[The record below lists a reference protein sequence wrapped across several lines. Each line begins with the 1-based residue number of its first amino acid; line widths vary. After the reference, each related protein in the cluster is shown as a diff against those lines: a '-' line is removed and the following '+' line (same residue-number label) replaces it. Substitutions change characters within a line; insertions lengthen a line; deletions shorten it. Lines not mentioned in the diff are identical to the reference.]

1 MSLDVANAEQM
12 VAENVVR
19 QPISSHP
26 LLSLV
31 SACFWVI
38 LWALSWVK
46 AVIAFVTITFPRYI
60 YAVLSYSM
68 TLTLNFWSF
77 AVIFVL
83 SAVALNYW
91 IRFRYLN
98 DYTQL
103 KEPPL
108 VKPDAN
114 ELHPDVNTDPPPTF
128 HNYLDDFLQAV
139 RVFGFLE
146 KPVFHELARHLQT
159 RRLIAGDSIALDQ
172 DKSFYCV
179 VDGMVQVFAETGK
192 DTEEQIGIWDDEDMN
207 GYQLLNEVGSGG
219 TLSSLFT
226 ILSLFTEDVKMSWQ
240 DDRDSD
246 PFADEGL
253 SMPIRN
259 RAERANSDV
268 SQLDL
273 KTRPRRL
280 SSSSSTSTVHPEKSP
295 LRAGS
300 MSPLIVDEPETVRH
314 SPMARPPPPSRPA
327 SIHRG
332 VVARATEDTTLAVIP
347 AEAFRRLTKKFP
359 KATGHIVQVIVTRF
373 SRVTFNAAHKYLGL
387 TSEILRT
394 ERAMND
400 IACHPLPAS
409 FYEGGG
415 LQHLRQR
422 FDGTRST
429 GSTDD
434 YFSFN
439 GAASVMSPLPLSAS
453 ISGSGDSLNTISNSK
468 VKIAEPAPRRRPSSS
483 QSGPFRAQSRHAVQ
497 AGDLLTSTTQLMD
510 TYPAFKRTF
519 SVLNTPRVSRQ
530 PMPIL
535 PDAVHTRR
543 TSNASGDDFDLRDEV
558 MSCIA
563 KSIGLLQPP
572 MSGGESVEASPAF
585 LAHDASSRR
594 SSGAEVFTSS
604 FGSLSLL
611 DLGDDASSMTGGS
624 STIASADGYMSG
636 LENEVEILFFA
647 AGSTLAKAGEL
658 NTGLFYVIEGFLD
671 ILLPGD
677 EAHVRKSPQSST
689 PSAADAEPWRTPGVK
704 SDTNRQKLLF
714 TVKPGGIAPN
724 YSLLAALCNS
734 ASYVDIKAKTDTY
747 VGFLPS
753 HALERLLEKRP
764 IVLLTLAKRLISLLS
779 PLLLH
784 IDASL
789 DWMQVNAGQV
799 LWRPEDISDSFYIVI
814 NGRLRAIT
822 ETEAG
827 GMTIVG
833 EYGQGDTVGELDV
846 ITSSP
851 RRNTVHAIRDTELIR
866 MPQTLFNAISARNP
880 QTTAQLLRM
889 IASRVRDEVDSSS
902 STQSRNASDNNNL
915 KTVAVLP
922 VSRLVPVDAFAR
934 KLQAALEGIGASTSY
949 LNQASISSHLGRHAF
964 TRMGKLKAAGW
975 LADQEQKYRT
985 VLYVADSPVNSS
997 WTQTCI
1003 RQADCVMVVGMGDDP
1018 SIGEYERLL
1027 LSMKTT
1033 ARKELV
1039 LLHPDR
1045 TVVPGSTREWLKN
1058 RPWVHQHIH
1067 MELPGLV
1074 LPIPKPVVPKD
1085 PDAVTTLK
1093 NLKDKVQS
1101 GIQKYRKTGS
1111 DPRPQRLP
1119 HINDFSRLARRICGK
1134 SIGLVLG
1141 GGGARGIA
1149 HLGLI
1154 RALEEYGIPI
1164 DHIGGTSIGAFVG
1177 GLYAREGDILSTSGR
1192 AKQFSS
1198 RMGNIWRILSDV
1210 TYPIVAYTTGHEF
1223 NRGIYKAFYDL
1234 HIEDMWL
1241 PFFCNTTNIMT
1252 SRMEIHEN
1260 GYAWRFIRASM
1271 TLVGL
1276 LPPLC
1281 NDGGMLVDG
1290 GYGKSQSHPLNGNS
1304 NHFSVDNLPVA
1315 TMFSM
1320 GASSVFACDVASLD
1334 DNTPRKFGD
1343 TVSGWWLL
1351 INRWNPFSN
1360 ARLVP
1365 PITEIQS
1372 RLAYVSSVK
1381 TLEDAKVARGCLYIA
1396 MPVQEYG
1403 TLQFS
1408 KFEDIQRKG
1417 YHAALNILE
1426 KLDEEGQLPS
1436 AFIDGKH
1443 EGRRGKK
1450 KGRSVRRNSI

>member
-1 MSLDVANAEQM
+1 MSVDVVAGAEAT
-12 VAENVVR
+12 VVDNVVR
-19 QPISSHP
+19 QPLSSHP

-38 LWALSWVK
+38 LWALWWVK
-46 AVIAFVTITFPRYI
+46 ALIAFATITVPRFI
-60 YAVLSYSM
+60 YGVLSYSM

-77 AVIFVL
+77 AIIFVL

-91 IRFRYLN
+91 IRFP
-98 DYTQL
+98 
-103 KEPPL
+103 EIPL
-108 VKPDAN
+108 GKPDAN

-159 RRLIAGDSIALDQ
+159 RRLIAGDSMSLDQ

-179 VDGMVQVFAETGK
+179 VDGMVQVFAQTGK
-192 DTEEQIGIWDDEDMN
+192 DPEEEAGPWNDEGMN

-240 DDRDSD
+240 DEDDPADSHIGED
-246 PFADEGL
+246 GL
-253 SMPIRN
+253 SIPVRN
-259 RAERANSDV
+259 RAARTNSDV

-273 KTRPRRL
+273 KNRRRRE
-280 SSSSSTSTVHPEKSP
+280 SNSSSTSTVHPEMLP
-295 LRAGS
+295 PRAGS
-300 MSPLIVDEPETVRH
+300 MSPLFVDEPEEIH
-314 SPMARPPPPSRPA
+314 ESPPPIRPPPPSRPA

-332 VVARATEDTTLAVIP
+332 VIARATEDTTLAVIP

-373 SRVTFNAAHKYLGL
+373 ARVTFNAAHKYLGL

-394 ERAMND
+394 ERAMNN

-409 FYEGGG
+409 FYEGGE
-415 LQHLRQR
+415 RKAA
-422 FDGTRST
+422 
-429 GSTDD
+429 DD
-434 YFSFN
+434 YFNFTGSS
-439 GAASVMSPLPLSAS
+439 SVMSPIPLTPAN
-453 ISGSGDSLNTISNSK
+453 GSGDSSTSHSTNK
-468 VKIAEPAPRRRPSSS
+468 VNFAESPVVPPRKVESSI
-483 QSGPFRAQSRHAVQ
+483 Q
-497 AGDLLTSTTQLMD
+497 AGDLFSSTNQLSD
-510 TYPAFKRTF
+510 TYPALKRTF
-519 SVLNTPRVSRQ
+519 SILNTPRVAPVLPGDAFQSRR
-530 PMPIL
+530 
-535 PDAVHTRR
+535 A
-543 TSNASGDDFDLRDEV
+543 SNLSGDEFDLRDEV

-572 MSGGESVEASPAF
+572 ISGGDSVEASPAF
-585 LAHDASSRR
+585 LAYDASSRR
-594 SSGAEVFTSS
+594 SSNSQVFSSS

-611 DLGDDASSMTGGS
+611 DLGDDDSSMTGGS
-624 STIASADGYMSG
+624 STIASLDGGGYMSG
-636 LENEVEILFFA
+636 LDNEVEILFFA
-647 AGSTLAKAGEL
+647 AGSTLATAGEL

-671 ILLPGD
+671 ILLPASGD
-677 EAHVRKSPQSST
+677 EHVRKVPQDNK
-689 PSAADAEPWRTPGVK
+689 PSVADAEPWRTPGVK
-704 SDTNRQKLLF
+704 SGGATQKLLF
-714 TVKPGGIAPN
+714 SVKPGGIAG
-724 YSLLAALCNS
+724 YLAALCNTP
-734 ASYVDIKAKTDTY
+734 SYVDIKAKTDTY

-822 ETEAG
+822 ESEAG
-827 GMTIVG
+827 AVTIVG

-889 IASRVRDEVDSSS
+889 IASRVRDELDSSS
-902 STQSRNASDNNNL
+902 SKQSRNASSDNNNL
-915 KTVAVLP
+915 KTVAILP
-922 VSRLVPVDAFAR
+922 VSRLVPVDAFGR
-934 KLQAALEGIGASTSY
+934 KLQTALEAMGATTSY

-1045 TVVPGSTREWLKN
+1045 SVVPGSTREWLKN

-1067 MELPGLV
+1067 VELPGLV
-1074 LPIPKPVVPKD
+1074 LPIPKPVASKD
-1085 PDAVTTLK
+1085 PDAVRTLK

-1101 GIQKYRKTGS
+1101 GIQKYRKTGA

-1119 HINDFSRLARRICGK
+1119 HINDFSRLARRITGQ

-1141 GGGARGIA
+1141 GGGARGMA

-1154 RALEEYGIPI
+1154 RALEENGIPI
-1164 DHIGGTSIGAFVG
+1164 DHIGGTSIGAFIG
-1177 GLYAREGDILSTSGR
+1177 GLYAREGDILSSSGR

-1210 TYPIVAYTTGHEF
+1210 TYPLVAYTTGHEF

-1252 SRMEIHEN
+1252 SKMEIHEN
-1260 GYAWRFIRASM
+1260 GYAWRFIRGSM
-1271 TLVGL
+1271 SLVGM

-1281 NDGGMLVDG
+1281 HDGGMLVDG
-1290 GYGKSQSHPLNGNS
+1290 GYM
-1304 NHFSVDNLPVA
+1304 DNLPVA

-1320 GASSVFACDVASLD
+1320 GASSVFACDVGSLD

-1351 INRWNPFSN
+1351 INRWNPFSD
-1360 ARLVP
+1360 ARLIP

-1381 TLEDAKVARGCLYIA
+1381 TLEDAKAAHGCYYIS
-1396 MPVQEYG
+1396 MPVQEFG
-1403 TLQFS
+1403 TLQFG
-1408 KFEDIQRKG
+1408 KFEEIQSKG
-1417 YHAALNILE
+1417 YHAAVKILQE
-1426 KLDEEGQLPS
+1426 LEASAQLPS
-1436 AFIDGKH
+1436 SFIDGKE
-1443 EGRRGKK
+1443 EGLGGKK
-1450 KGRSVRRNSI
+1450 KGRSARRSSI

>member
-1 MSLDVANAEQM
+1 MDAVSPDVVGAE
-12 VAENVVR
+12 AAS

-26 LLSLV
+26 LVSLV

-38 LWALSWVK
+38 LWALSWAK
-46 AVIAFVTITFPRYI
+46 WLIGFATITIPRYI
-60 YAVLSYSM
+60 YAILSYSM

-77 AVIFVL
+77 AIIGVL

-114 ELHPDVNTDPPPTF
+114 ELHPDVNTDPPATF

-159 RRLIAGDSIALDQ
+159 RRLIAGDSISLDQ

-179 VDGMVQVFAETGK
+179 VDGMVQVFAQTGK
-192 DTEEQIGIWDDEDMN
+192 ENEEQIGTWEEESMN

-240 DDRDSD
+240 DDPD
-246 PFADEGL
+246 PEVDHDGI
-253 SMPIRN
+253 SMPTRT
-259 RAERANSDV
+259 RSERANSDV

-273 KTRPRRL
+273 KHRRR
-280 SSSSSTSTVHPEKSP
+280 SSTASSASTVHLP

-300 MSPLIVDEPETVRH
+300 MSPLFVDEPETARH
-314 SPMARPPPPSRPA
+314 SPPITRPPPPRRPA

-359 KATGHIVQVIVTRF
+359 KAAGHIVQVIITRF
-373 SRVTFNAAHKYLGL
+373 SRVTFHAAHKYLGL

-394 ERAMND
+394 ELAMND
-400 IACHPLPAS
+400 IACIPLPAS

-422 FDGTRST
+422 FDGAKRPESDNDYFPFN
-429 GSTDD
+429 GST
-434 YFSFN
+434 SPIPLT
-439 GAASVMSPLPLSAS
+439 ASPIPASASPIPAFASS
-453 ISGSGDSLNTISNSK
+453 ISGSGDSLNATSNPT
-468 VKIAEPAPRRRPSSS
+468 VKIADSPSTRRPSSS
-483 QSGPFRAQSRHAVQ
+483 QSGPFRMQSRHAVN
-497 AGDLLTSTTQLMD
+497 AGDLMTSTNQLSDM
-510 TYPAFKRTF
+510 YPGFKRTY
-519 SVLNTPRVSRQ
+519 SVLNTPRVSR
-530 PMPIL
+530 PPTI
-535 PDAVHTRR
+535 PDAVHSRR
-543 TSNASGDDFDLRDEV
+543 SASVGDDFDLRDEV

-563 KSIGLLQPP
+563 RSIGLIQPP
-572 MSGGESVEASPAF
+572 ISGGESVEASPAF
-585 LAHDASSRR
+585 LASDAAGRR
-594 SSGAEVFTSS
+594 SSGSDIFTSSS

-611 DLGDDASSMTGGS
+611 DIGDDASSMTGGS
-624 STIASADGYMSG
+624 STVASGDGYMSG
-636 LENEVEILFFA
+636 VDNEVEILFFA

-658 NTGLFYVIEGFLD
+658 NTGLFYVIEGVLD
-671 ILLPGD
+671 ILLPED
-677 EAHVRKSPQSST
+677 QAHVRKSPQDAA

-704 SDTNRQKLLF
+704 TDGKRQKLLF
-714 TVKPGGIAPN
+714 TAKPGGIAG
-724 YSLLAALCNS
+724 YLAALCNT
-734 ASYVDIKAKTDTY
+734 ASYVDIKAKTDAY

-799 LWRPEDISDSFYIVI
+799 LWRPEDVSDSFYIVI

-827 GMTIVG
+827 VVTITA

-889 IASRVRDEVDSSS
+889 IASRVRDEVDSNSF
-902 STQSRNASDNNNL
+902 STQPRTASDNNNL
-915 KTVAVLP
+915 KTVAILP

-934 KLQAALEGIGASTSY
+934 KLQTALEGIGATTSY
-949 LNQASISSHLGRHAF
+949 LNQASISGHLGRHAF

-1045 TVVPGSTREWLKN
+1045 TVLPGSTREWLKN

-1067 MELPGLV
+1067 VELPGLL
-1074 LPIPKPVVPKD
+1074 LPSISKPVPPKD
-1085 PDAVTTLK
+1085 PDAVTKLK

-1101 GIQKYRKTGS
+1101 EIQKYRKTGN

-1119 HINDFSRLARRICGK
+1119 HTNDFSRLARRICGK

-1141 GGGARGIA
+1141 GGGARGIS

-1164 DHIGGTSIGAFVG
+1164 DHIGGTSIGALIG
-1177 GLYAREGDILSTSGR
+1177 GLYAREGDIISASGR
-1192 AKQFSS
+1192 TKAFSG
-1198 RMGNIWRILSDV
+1198 RMGNIWRMLSDV
-1210 TYPIVAYTTGHEF
+1210 TYPLVAYTTGHEF
-1223 NRGIYKAFYDL
+1223 NRAIYKAFYDL

-1290 GYGKSQSHPLNGNS
+1290 GY
-1304 NHFSVDNLPVA
+1304 VDNLPVA
-1315 TMFSM
+1315 TMFSR
-1320 GASSVFACDVASLD
+1320 GASSVFACDVGGLD
-1334 DNTPRKFGD
+1334 DNTPRNFGD

-1381 TLEDAKVARGCLYIA
+1381 TLEDAKVARGCLYIS

-1403 TLQFS
+1403 TLQFG
-1408 KFEDIQRKG
+1408 KFEDLQIKG
-1417 YHAALNILE
+1417 YEAAVAILE
-1426 KLDEEGQLPS
+1426 KLDEEGRLPS

-1443 EGRRGKK
+1443 DSKGGK